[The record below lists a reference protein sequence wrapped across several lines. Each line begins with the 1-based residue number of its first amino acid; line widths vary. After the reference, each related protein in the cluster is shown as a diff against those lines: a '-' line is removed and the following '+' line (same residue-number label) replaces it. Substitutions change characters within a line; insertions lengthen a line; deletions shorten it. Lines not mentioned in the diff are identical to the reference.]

1 MDNLLQLL
9 LKNTTVLIK
18 WFKDNYL
25 QMNPDKCNLLIT
37 NQDKGTSITID
48 NEVIECSKSV
58 KLLGITIDNE
68 LDFREHVTKLCK
80 KVNSKLHALTR
91 ISNYMSR

>member
-18 WFKDNYL
+18 WLKDNYL
-25 QMNPDKCNLLIT
+25 QMNPDKCKLLIT
-37 NQDKGTSITID
+37 NHDEGTSITVD

-58 KLLGITIDNE
+58 KLLGITIDNK
-68 LDFREHVTKLCK
+68 LNFREYATKLCK
-80 KVNSKLHALTR
+80 KASSKLHVLTR